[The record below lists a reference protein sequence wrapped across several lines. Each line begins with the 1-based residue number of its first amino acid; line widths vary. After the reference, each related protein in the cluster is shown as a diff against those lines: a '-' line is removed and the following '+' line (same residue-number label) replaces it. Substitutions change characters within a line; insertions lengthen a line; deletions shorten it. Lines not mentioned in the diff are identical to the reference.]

1 MMGIV
6 VDQQKTIARVLDFE
20 PPPGVAKLL
29 QRPGDFLEWNSELGR
44 KRDDTNGILHIVPAG
59 NIQARF
65 AQFLALAKNRKDRG
79 EIFQQ
84 NILSAII
91 RLISKAVGN

>member
-1 MMGIV
+1 MMGII

-29 QRPGDFLEWNSELGR
+29 QRPGDFLECNAELGR

-59 NIQARF
+59 SIQARF
-65 AQFLALAKNRKDRG
+65 AQFLAVTKNRKERG
-79 EIFQQ
+79 EIFQE

-91 RLISKAVGN
+91 RVIPKLVRN